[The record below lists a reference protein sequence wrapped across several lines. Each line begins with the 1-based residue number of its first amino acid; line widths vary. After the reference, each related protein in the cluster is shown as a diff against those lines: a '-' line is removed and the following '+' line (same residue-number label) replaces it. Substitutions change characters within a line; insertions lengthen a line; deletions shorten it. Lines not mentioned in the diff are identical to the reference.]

1 MIPQISIGTQS
12 FEKLRM
18 TKCFYVDKT
27 NFIKE
32 WWERN
37 DDVTLITR
45 PHRFGKT
52 LNLNMLNCFF
62 SATFSQRGDLF
73 EGLSIWNEEEYR
85 KMQGTWPVISISF
98 AGVKANHFQGAVNG
112 IVKAIANT
120 CEAHKYLKKSDTLS
134 MEEKEDYDEFQNY
147 TNKSSPDKRIDLQ
160 FVTSAINQLSMYL
173 ERYYGKKVLI
183 FLDEYDTPLQEAY
196 VYGYWREM
204 VAFIRELFNNTFK
217 TNEYLYR
224 AMLTG
229 ITQVSKESLFS
240 DLNNLEVVTT
250 TSEKYCTAFGFT
262 EEEAFRAL
270 DERGLSSEKET
281 VKFWYDGFVFGGH
294 KDIYNP
300 WSITKYL
307 DSKRYGMYW
316 GDTSSNALVSKLFR
330 QGDAELKMQ
339 LEDLLAG
346 KALEVIFDEQI
357 IFEQLEDTLG
367 AVFSLLMASGYLK
380 PVSMQYLMDSG
391 ESRYQLKITN
401 NETLFMFRKMV
412 SGWFSANLSSY
423 GNFKKA
429 LLQSDLKYM
438 NRFMNDVANVLPFG
452 MPYKSE
458 FLLEKSNLLL
468 CSSAFFCYSGCR
480 YSHVSVNIGN
490 SVRLGSWGTFT
501 RKFRERKLRL
511 ARLERASPR
520 RAECIRT

>member
-1 MIPQISIGTQS
+1 
-12 FEKLRM
+12 
-18 TKCFYVDKT
+18 
-27 NFIKE
+27 
-32 WWERN
+32 
-37 DDVTLITR
+37 
-45 PHRFGKT
+45 
-52 LNLNMLNCFF
+52 
-62 SATFSQRGDLF
+62 
-73 EGLSIWNEEEYR
+73 
-85 KMQGTWPVISISF
+85 
-98 AGVKANHFQGAVNG
+98 
-112 IVKAIANT
+112 
-120 CEAHKYLKKSDTLS
+120 
-134 MEEKEDYDEFQNY
+134 
-147 TNKSSPDKRIDLQ
+147 
-160 FVTSAINQLSMYL
+160 
-173 ERYYGKKVLI
+173 
-183 FLDEYDTPLQEAY
+183 
-196 VYGYWREM
+196 
-204 VAFIRELFNNTFK
+204 
-217 TNEYLYR
+217 
-224 AMLTG
+224 
-229 ITQVSKESLFS
+229 
-240 DLNNLEVVTT
+240 
-250 TSEKYCTAFGFT
+250 
-262 EEEAFRAL
+262 
-270 DERGLSSEKET
+270 
-281 VKFWYDGFVFGGH
+281 
-294 KDIYNP
+294 
-300 WSITKYL
+300 
-307 DSKRYGMYW
+307 MYW

-346 KALEVIFDEQI
+346 KALEVIFDGQI

-511 ARLERASPR
+511 ARLGRTSPR

>member
-1 MIPQISIGTQS
+1 MIEKEREEMIPQISIGTQS

-196 VYGYWREM
+196 VYGYWKEM

-262 EEEAFRAL
+262 EEEVFRAL

-281 VKFWYDGFVFGGH
+281 VK
-294 KDIYNP
+294 
-300 WSITKYL
+300 
-307 DSKRYGMYW
+307 YW

-346 KALEVIFDEQI
+346 KALEVIFDGQI

-412 SGWFSANLSSY
+412 FGWFSANLSSY

-429 LLQSDLKYM
+429 LLQGGLKYM

-490 SVRLGSWGTFT
+490 SVRLGSWGIFT

-511 ARLERASPR
+511 ARLGRTSPR